1 MSSAQPVDESDR
13 RHPRRRVLNRP
24 PPSLSSDSSPPHLL
38 PSNLRLIKGE
48 TFHSSN
54 RPRSDRDPILDLK
67 LLPRRSPTCP
77 KALEAIAAGQR
88 RMAHIL
94 NRFDLDSLSTRDS
107 LESQDE
113 LPVPRGILRTHVKSS
128 ASKEDSTKQSEPT
141 PQEPKESHKK
151 IRRVN
156 HHTSDSGLGSSIG
169 SAETMSSTKGNV
181 TAGQVCQASVGH
193 KLSATARVEIQ
204 GRILF
209 PLLMKDKFQ
218 LFHPLVRC
226 AHQQIEKQQLKCL
239 RDVEKTL
246 LFSTPDV
253 KAPTA
258 AWYSFCRFTI
268 HCLHET
274 SGYLRGRD
282 LTLPNDVP
290 YSNNYFLDLI
300 TQINRFARIRDAT
313 RSRQESATNGEKA
326 AKSLEPRLTL
336 EGGMSETGRPAE
348 LVMHKDG
355 KSISLQTGKPYDEHA
370 IPTFKRT
377 LSVETVDEGVERSMA
392 RRKKNAPPMDINQK
406 CQFCDKVLKRPCD
419 LTKHEKTHS
428 RPYKCPERGCKYFEL
443 GFPTEKETERHYN
456 DKHCK
461 NPRLFR
467 CHQPGC
473 TYASK
478 RESNCKQHMEKTH
491 GWVYERTKNNGKNKP
506 VKQGSAQP
514 TPQSSGIPS
523 PAASHPTGDFSTPTT
538 GPTVSPSEP
547 PIAFPETIPF
557 SFADPPVPTQ
567 TEDFQLFS
575 NSPTSLGG
583 SPYHNMSDAQGFPPG
598 ANFDLNQPQV
608 PGIGSP
614 ASGSSEFLTPPSG
627 STHSP
632 YDPINPF
639 PDSSMFSFEPY
650 MQPKTE
656 ESLLFV
662 SGGFGD
668 VPSMFEQNPMDFL
681 TDPMYNSNFM
691 GYETVQPQ
699 LEANPNAQFGLDGW
713 DDFMCKPD
721 QSSM

>member
-1 MSSAQPVDESDR
+1 MSTAQPVDDSDR

-24 PPSLSSDSSPPHLL
+24 PPSLSSDI

-54 RPRSDRDPILDLK
+54 RPRSDRDPVLDLNR
-67 LLPRRSPTCP
+67 LPRRSPTCP
-77 KALEAIAAGQR
+77 KTLEAIAAGQR
-88 RMAHIL
+88 RMANIL
-94 NRFDLDSLSTRDS
+94 SRFDLDSLSTLDS
-107 LESQDE
+107 SNPQDE
-113 LPVPRGILRTHVKSS
+113 LPVPRSILKTQIQSR
-128 ASKEDSTKQSEPT
+128 ASTEDSNNKTEYP

-151 IRRVN
+151 IQRAN
-156 HHTSDSGLGSSIG
+156 HHTSDSGLGTSIG
-169 SAETMSSTKGNV
+169 SCETMASTKGKV

-209 PLLMKDKFQ
+209 PLLMAEKLE
-218 LFHPLVRC
+218 LFRPLVRN
-226 AHQQIEKQQLKCL
+226 AHQQIEKDRLKCL
-239 RDVEKTL
+239 RDIEKTL
-246 LFSTPDV
+246 LFSTRDV

-258 AWYSFCRFTI
+258 AWYTFCRVTI
-268 HCLHET
+268 HCIHET
-274 SGYLRGRD
+274 SNYLRGRD

-290 YSNNYFLDLI
+290 YTNHYFVDLV
-300 TQINRFARIRDAT
+300 TQINRFARIRDAA
-313 RSRQESATNGEKA
+313 RSRLESTANGEKA
-326 AKSLEPRLTL
+326 TKSVEPRLTL

-348 LVMHKDG
+348 LVIHKDG
-355 KSISLQTGKPYDEHA
+355 KSISLQTGNPYDELST
-370 IPTFKRT
+370 PTFKRT
-377 LSVETVDEGVERSMA
+377 LSVEPVDEGVERSMA

-428 RPYKCPERGCKYFEL
+428 RPYKCPERGCKYAEL
-443 GFPTEKETERHYN
+443 GFPTEKETERHFN

-491 GWVYERTKNNGKNKP
+491 GWVYERTKNNGKNK
-506 VKQGSAQP
+506 VVNQGSAQS
-514 TPQSSGIPS
+514 TPQPTGIPS
-523 PAASHPTGDFSTPTT
+523 PAASNPTGEFSTPTT
-538 GPTVSPSEP
+538 GPTASPSEP
-547 PIAFPETIPF
+547 SVAFPDAVPF
-557 SFADPPVPTQ
+557 SFADPPMPTQ

-575 NSPTSLGG
+575 NSPTSLSG
-583 SPYHNMSDAQGFPPG
+583 SPYHNMNDIPGFPSG
-598 ANFDLNQPQV
+598 TNFDLNQTQL

-614 ASGSSEFLTPPSG
+614 ASRSSEFLTPPSG
-627 STHSP
+627 STNSP
-632 YDPINPF
+632 YNPINPF
-639 PDSSMFSFEPY
+639 PESSMFSFEPY
-650 MQPKTE
+650 LQAKTD

-668 VPSMFEQNPMDFL
+668 VPSMFDQNPMDYL
-681 TDPMYNSNFM
+681 TDPMYSSNFM

-699 LEANPNAQFGLDGW
+699 VEANPSLQYGLDSW

-721 QSSM
+721 PPSM

>member
-1 MSSAQPVDESDR
+1 MSTPQPVDGSDR

-24 PPSLSSDSSPPHLL
+24 PPSLSGDL

-48 TFHSSN
+48 TFHSTN
-54 RPRSDRDPILDLK
+54 RPHSDRDPVLELK

-94 NRFDLDSLSTRDS
+94 NRFDLDSLSTVDS
-107 LESQDE
+107 SGPQDE
-113 LPVPRGILRTHVKSS
+113 LPVPRGILKTHIKSQASVK
-128 ASKEDSTKQSEPT
+128 DTSEKS
-141 PQEPKESHKK
+141 QHSQDPKESRKK
-151 IRRVN
+151 IQRVN
-156 HHTSDSGLGSSIG
+156 HHTSDSGLGTSVGTS
-169 SAETMSSTKGNV
+169 ETMLSTKGKV

-193 KLSATARVEIQ
+193 KLSSAARVEIQ

-209 PLLMKDKFQ
+209 RLLMAEKFQ
-218 LFHPLVRC
+218 AFHPIIRG
-226 AHQQIEKQQLKCL
+226 AHRQIEKDQLKCL
-239 RDVEKTL
+239 RDVERTL
-246 LFSTPDV
+246 LFSTVEV
-253 KAPTA
+253 KASIRSWST
-258 AWYSFCRFTI
+258 FCHFTI
-268 HCLHET
+268 NCIHET
-274 SGYLRGRD
+274 SGFLRGRD
-282 LTLPNDVP
+282 LTLPSDAP
-290 YSNNYFLDLI
+290 YTNNYFVDLV
-300 TQINRFARIRDAT
+300 TQINRFARIRDAA
-313 RSRQESATNGEKA
+313 RSRQESTSNGEKA
-326 AKSLEPRLTL
+326 TKSIELTL

-355 KSISLQTGKPYDEHA
+355 KSISLRTGESYDEHA
-370 IPTFKRT
+370 IPSFKRT

-428 RPYKCPERGCKYFEL
+428 RPYKCPERTCKYAEL

-491 GWVYERTKNNGKNKP
+491 GWVYERTKNNGKNKV

-514 TPQSSGIPS
+514 TPQTTSIPS
-523 PAASHPTGDFSTPTT
+523 PAASNPAGEFSTPTT
-538 GPTVSPSEP
+538 GPTASPNEP
-547 PIAFPETIPF
+547 SVAFPEAVPF
-557 SFADPPVPTQ
+557 SFAEPPIPTQ

-583 SPYHNMSDAQGFPPG
+583 SPYHSLNDLHGFPPG
-598 ANFDLNQPQV
+598 ANFDLNHPQMPNV
-608 PGIGSP
+608 GSP

-639 PDSSMFSFEPY
+639 PENSMFSFEPY
-650 MQPKTE
+650 MQAKTD

-668 VPSMFEQNPMDFL
+668 VPSMFDQNPMDFL
-681 TDPMYNSNFM
+681 TDPMDPMYSSTFM

-699 LEANPNAQFGLDGW
+699 LEANPSGQYGMDSW

-721 QSSM
+721 QPPM